1 MKSVRLVKEDR
12 RWRVL
17 LAVPAAVVTLGVLVL
32 PFWARPMSPEERSRR
47 AALTATEVLEGEEP
61 DLRRAMVVVRT
72 AVAADAP
79 ANRLRDAELL
89 DGVGLLASERGEAP
103 AAVKWRRDADHCLE
117 RALEETGMVALPD
130 AARRAYLGMR
140 VSGEWALLA
149 EAVPVVDTAEGE
161 FVSGWLQVM
170 GGKAGGALKML
181 EPRAEESPRH
191 ALLAAVAAH
200 AVQETEVRDRMAAV
214 ALAGKPELGPLERA
228 GAAALVGRFEEAFGV
243 AAGAGVETE
252 PVRSAA
258 IAEIVERWL
267 RSGTFPAPASKEA
280 RDVLETGLRAAPDSP
295 YLAAVVVKLPVP
307 AEPVVGGVF
316 QQFLGVVELVRSG
329 APEAEIEERLGKVAA
344 QWPEAGRAAARAA
357 AAMGKRVGKGLVAG
371 ETNRRRTFMA
381 MGPVDPLWALL
392 WRRSN

>member
-140 VSGEWALLA
+140 VSGEWGLLA

-170 GGKAGGALKML
+170 GGKA
-181 EPRAEESPRH
+181 
-191 ALLAAVAAH
+191 
-200 AVQETEVRDRMAAV
+200 
-214 ALAGKPELGPLERA
+214 ER
-228 GAAALVGRFEEAFGV
+228 
-243 AAGAGVETE
+243 
-252 PVRSAA
+252 
-258 IAEIVERWL
+258 
-267 RSGTFPAPASKEA
+267 
-280 RDVLETGLRAAPDSP
+280 
-295 YLAAVVVKLPVP
+295 
-307 AEPVVGGVF
+307 
-316 QQFLGVVELVRSG
+316 
-329 APEAEIEERLGKVAA
+329 
-344 QWPEAGRAAARAA
+344 
-357 AAMGKRVGKGLVAG
+357 
-371 ETNRRRTFMA
+371 
-381 MGPVDPLWALL
+381 
-392 WRRSN
+392 